1 MQKLKSGVLFLLA
14 LVILW
19 PAGAQEKSLLWK
31 VSGNDLAE
39 PSFVFGTMH
48 ILCEADFE
56 FPEKLQSA
64 LNEVDVLVLE
74 LDPTDP
80 ELAAEMQQLALN
92 PDMQNIYKD
101 IDEADYALLN
111 GVLLSA
117 YGAGLEQMGIL
128 KPMVISSMITMA
140 VLFPCEAKVSIDGV
154 LAQKAKEAAMEI
166 HSLETVAFQMA
177 LFDQVPMEVQIED
190 MLNTLSDEGKAEFEV
205 LKRAYLTGDVAAM
218 DAAMADSDMMET
230 YGPVLLSKRNQA
242 WMEVLPDLFQ
252 KQSNL
257 VAVGAGH
264 LTGEDGLLEL
274 LKEAGYKVEPVY

>member
-1 MQKLKSGVLFLLA
+1 MKKLKSSVLLLLA

-48 ILCEADFE
+48 ILCEADFK

-64 LNEVDVLVLE
+64 LDEVDVLVLE

-80 ELAAEMQQLALN
+80 DLAAEMQQLALN

-128 KPMVISSMITMA
+128 KPMVISTMITMA
-140 VLFPCEAKVSIDGV
+140 VLFPCESKVSIDGV

-166 HSLETVAFQMA
+166 HSLETAAFQMA

-205 LKRAYLTGDVAAM
+205 LKRAYLTEDVAAM
-218 DAAMADSDMMET
+218 DAAMADSDMMKA

-274 LKEAGYKVEPVY
+274 LKDAGYKVEPVF

>member
-1 MQKLKSGVLFLLA
+1 MKKLKSSVLLLLA

-48 ILCEADFE
+48 ILCEADFK

-64 LNEVDVLVLE
+64 LDEVDVLVLE

-80 ELAAEMQQLALN
+80 DLAAEMQQLALN

-128 KPMVISSMITMA
+128 KPMVISTMITMA
-140 VLFPCEAKVSIDGV
+140 VLFPCESKVSIDGV

-166 HSLETVAFQMA
+166 HSLETAAFQMA

-190 MLNTLSDEGKAEFEV
+190 MLNTLSDEGKEEFEV
-205 LKRAYLTGDVAAM
+205 LKRAYLTEDVAAM
-218 DAAMADSDMMET
+218 DAAMADSDMMKA

-274 LKEAGYKVEPVY
+274 LKDAGYKVEPVF

>member
-1 MQKLKSGVLFLLA
+1 MRNLKSGLLLLLA
-14 LVILW
+14 LISLL
-19 PAGAQEKSLLWK
+19 PAGAQGKSLLWK

-48 ILCEADFE
+48 ILCAEDFD

-64 LNEVDVLVLE
+64 LNETEVLVLE

-80 ELAAEMQQLALN
+80 NLAAEMQQLALN

-101 IDEADYALLN
+101 IAEADYAMLN
-111 GVLLSA
+111 EVLLSA

-128 KPMVISSMITMA
+128 KPMVISTMITMA
-140 VLFPCEAKVSIDGV
+140 VLFPCDAKVTIDGV
-154 LAQKAKEAAMEI
+154 LAQKAKEVEMEI
-166 HSLETVAFQMA
+166 HSLETAAFQMA

-190 MLNTLSDEGKAEFEV
+190 MLNTLSDEGKAEFEI
-205 LKRAYLTGDVAAM
+205 LKRAYLTEDIAAM
-218 DAAMADSDMMET
+218 DAAMADSDLMKE
-230 YGPVLLSKRNQA
+230 YGPILLSKRNHA

-252 KQSNL
+252 KHASL

-264 LTGEDGLLEL
+264 LTGKDGLLDL
-274 LKEAGYKVEPVY
+274 LKDAGYKVEPVF